1 MVVGYQELFDLCK
14 QASQSIAE
22 NAAEGKRIRLTSHL
36 DADGLASASI
46 LSLYLRRLNANFSVR
61 IVQQLDDEAIRADIF
76 AIPGDLY
83 IFADL
88 GSGQRRL
95 IREFRAQG
103 AEIIIIDHHQ
113 PSEADDA
120 HILEVNPYLLD
131 MDGSTEACGSTL
143 SYLIAGKHELVNGR
157 ESALAC
163 VGAIGDRLDKGE
175 KRSFKGLNE
184 HVFSELSKGGQV
196 ERTLGL
202 CLFGFETRPVVK
214 CLEYTTD
221 PLLPGLTGSES
232 SSFAFMKKIGVE
244 PVKDDHWRTL
254 SELSGSELQRLT
266 SGLVKYLIS
275 KGVRASVAESLIG
288 YVYTIRGEER
298 GSPMRDAREYAALLN
313 ACGRLNRPGV
323 GLAIGVGDRR
333 QHYVEAQ
340 SLLLEYR
347 KKIGGYMD
355 WLTSNPSAIQRK
367 GGVTCLF
374 GHSKIDEKIIGT
386 VTSLALS
393 SQLISEERPVLAFAQ
408 SATGKIKVSSRMAS
422 SLAEKGVNLGEALK
436 IAAGVVGGFGGGH
449 PAAAGALI
457 PEGSESD
464 FIEAV
469 ESNID
474 SQLREAKVPSLESDP
489 QAAV

>member
-1 MVVGYQELFDLCK
+1 MVVEQKELLELCK
-14 QASQSIAE
+14 QASQLIAN
-22 NAAEGKRIRLTSHL
+22 NAAAGKRIRLTSHL

-46 LSLYLRRLNANFSVR
+46 LSLYLHRLNANFSVR
-61 IVQQLDDEAIRADIF
+61 IVQQLDDDVVQGDIF
-76 AIPGDLY
+76 TIPADLY

-88 GSGQRRL
+88 GSGQKPL
-95 IREFRAQG
+95 VREYRAKNS
-103 AEIIIIDHHQ
+103 EVLIIDHHQ
-113 PSEADDA
+113 PSKAGDE
-120 HILEVNPYLLD
+120 HILEVNPNLLG
-131 MDGSTEACGSTL
+131 MDGSTETCGATL
-143 SYLIAGKHELVNGR
+143 SYLIAKQGQAVNGK

-184 HVFSELSKGGQV
+184 EIFSEVSKGGQV
-196 ERTLGL
+196 VRTLGL

-254 SELSGSELQRLT
+254 SELSESELQRLT
-266 SGLVKYLIS
+266 SSLVKYLIS

-288 YVYTIRGEER
+288 YVYTIRSEER
-298 GSPMRDAREYAALLN
+298 GSPLRDVREYASLLN
-313 ACGRLNRPGV
+313 ACGRLNRPGI
-323 GLAIGVGDRR
+323 GLAIGMGDRR
-333 QHYVEAQ
+333 QHYAEAQ
-340 SLLLEYR
+340 TLLLEYR

-355 WLTSNPSAIQRK
+355 WLTSTPTAIQRK
-367 GGVTCLF
+367 GNITCIF

-386 VTSLALS
+386 VTSIALS

-408 SATGKIKVSSRMAS
+408 SENGKIKVSSRVTSAL
-422 SLAEKGVNLGEALK
+422 LAKGVNLGAALK
-436 IAAGVVGGFGGGH
+436 TAAEEVGGFGGGH
-449 PAAAGALI
+449 RAAAGALI
-457 PEGSESD
+457 PGGSEAD
-464 FIEAV
+464 FVESFERAIEAQLV
-469 ESNID
+469 ESRGQEVEGN
-474 SQLREAKVPSLESDP
+474 P